1 MPQKRKPPKHA
12 KSRPSYGGRAPRAK
26 SSFSTSR
33 KRGGTMFAGS
43 STPKSRRSGRFS
55 TSQAG
60 GRSPFFSPGDGDG
73 FESLSGIPITRRNL
87 LIGAAGVGGI
97 AAVGVGGS
105 YALDMISSGNS
116 SLEHISVPESA
127 VETLDDYEQL
137 DYSDQVS
144 IVSETTF
151 PYGTLAWA
159 DNDTYAAILEPTENS
174 TPLNVVKILNL
185 TSGNT
190 ATLLDEAEG
199 ADEGFQIFDVRCS
212 AEGLIWTEIDVYTS
226 TWRVYTAVI
235 SDDEASS
242 ILQVDEADA
251 AWITPSI
258 AAVGNKAFWQ
268 VVPHAD
274 GAAKGADAVL
284 KAATFGSDSVDVLWR
299 TKRPFDTPVIPVSD
313 GVIVTPRAAES
324 SSYHQ
329 LVKISASDGTEVDL
343 MTLPQS
349 MTPSYAGYGK
359 TGFAFAFDSIYN
371 YGDGI
376 ANLGTYTPKS
386 AGAYDYND
394 KSWFRFPRTPSAGP
408 SWCGDW
414 FVVKSNR
421 AICGVNFDER
431 TYFLIDPES
440 GVDNYGEYLISTGSS
455 DYIVGLSQIKKS
467 GEEDKS
473 HALVRVFEA

>member
-33 KRGGTMFAGS
+33 KRDTMFAGS
-43 STPKSRRSGRFS
+43 SPKARRSGRFS

-60 GRSPFFSPGDGDG
+60 GRSSFLSPGDG
-73 FESLSGIPITRRNL
+73 FESASGVPITRRNL

-97 AAVGVGGS
+97 AAVGIGGS
-105 YALDMISSGNS
+105 YAFDMLSDNGSSIDR
-116 SLEHISVPESA
+116 ISVPENA

-137 DYSDQVS
+137 DYSDEVS

-159 DNDTYAAILEPTENS
+159 DNDTYAAILEPTEGAN
-174 TPLNVVKILNL
+174 PLNVVKILNL

-190 ATLLDEAEG
+190 TTMIDEAQG
-199 ADEGFQIFDVRCS
+199 ADEGFEIFDVRCS
-212 AEGLIWTEIDVYTS
+212 EEGLIWTEIDVFTS
-226 TWRVYTAVI
+226 TWRIYTASI
-235 SDDEASS
+235 SDGEASS

-258 AAVGNKAFWQ
+258 AAVGGKAFWQ
-268 VVPHAD
+268 VVPRSD

-284 KAATFGSDSVDVLWR
+284 KAADFGSDSVDVLWR
-299 TKRPFDTPVIPVSD
+299 TNRDFDTPVMPVSD
-313 GVIVTPRAAES
+313 GVIITPRAAES

-329 LVKISASDGTEVDL
+329 LVKISASDGSEVDL

-349 MTPSYAGYGK
+349 MTPSYVGYGK
-359 TGFAFAFDSIYN
+359 SGFAFGFDRIYN
-371 YGDGI
+371 YGEGI
-376 ANLGTYTPKS
+376 ANLGTYTPKAAS
-386 AGAYDYND
+386 AYDYND
-394 KSWFRFPRTPSAGP
+394 KSWFRFPRSPTAGP

-414 FVVKSNR
+414 FIVKSSR
-421 AICGVNFDER
+421 AICGVNFDDR
-431 TYFLIDPES
+431 SYFLIDPQS

-473 HALVRVFEA
+473 HALVRVFEV